1 MSGVVI
7 FGGLKSIAKVAELI
21 VPIMALAYLLLA
33 FWVLGHHIERLPDVF
48 MMIIRNAFGLQE
60 AAGGAI
66 GYGVAQ
72 AMTQGIQRGLF
83 SNEAGMGSAPN
94 AAASAAPYPPHPAS
108 QGYVQMLGVFM
119 DTIVICSATAIIIL
133 SSGVLENP
141 MDKISGIELTQQ
153 ALSSVVGS
161 WGSTFIAIAIFFFAF
176 TSIIANYAYA
186 ESNMIFLENNH
197 TAGLL
202 ILRLAA
208 LGMVMFGA
216 LAEMP
221 LIWKMADLSM
231 GLMAITNLIA
241 ILLLSG
247 IAFKLTKDYNL
258 QRKAGKIPTFDI
270 AQHPELKTQVEEG
283 IWDKENVAQWD
294 KQKSI

>member
-1 MSGVVI
+1 
-7 FGGLKSIAKVAELI
+7 
-21 VPIMALAYLLLA
+21 
-33 FWVLGHHIERLPDVF
+33 
-48 MMIIRNAFGLQE
+48 
-60 AAGGAI
+60 
-66 GYGVAQ
+66 
-72 AMTQGIQRGLF
+72 MTQGIQRGLF